1 MSARGESRGAKR
13 VTEQRL
19 HLRQKCSEAR
29 REGGIAEAEEEAE
42 VLAERKAARY
52 L

>member
-29 REGGIAEAEEEAE
+29 WEGRLAEPEEEAE